1 MSCTLDGRDLI
12 TFSACVHSVD
22 SIYPIVLTLSATGI
36 MPSQR
41 SVRIPFP
48 KKGDVDSDDDAG
60 EITAPGKQ
68 CLPMASL
75 PGDFSGDPE
84 DGAQYLA
91 MMQ

>member
-1 MSCTLDGRDLI
+1 
-12 TFSACVHSVD
+12 
-22 SIYPIVLTLSATGI
+22 

-41 SVRIPFP
+41 SVRISFP
-48 KKGDVDSDDDAG
+48 KKGDADSDDDAG

-75 PGDFSGDPE
+75 PGDFSGEPE
-84 DGAQYLA
+84 DGAEYLA